1 MRFLLT
7 SKKNNYSK
15 NDNSFQTIFSSVQ
28 KLTKEEL
35 DQPKKKVLKIYTV
48 KPKDTFEKIISKQN
62 VQKKF
67 AREIFMII
75 NNKQKENLRVGEKI
89 KVISFEN

>member
-1 MRFLLT
+1 M
-7 SKKNNYSK
+7 S
-15 NDNSFQTIFSSVQ
+15 DN
-28 KLTKEEL
+28 EEII
-35 DQPKKKVLKIYTV
+35 KVG
-48 KPKDTFEKIISKQN
+48 KDTFEKIISKQN

-75 NNKQKENLRVGEKI
+75 NNKQKENLKVGEKI